1 MTLFSTFKHKKKI
14 LIQGNSNIG
23 TGYQMLFKIGESI
36 YSPDYDFHLEGHSEK
51 FPSEYNDSGDI
62 RFGNISGDVSY
73 PIWVEKIKGTAPN
86 RTAYAWVKIL
96 DSLDNDLYIY
106 CYYGNANAD
115 NVSNGHDVFEF
126 FDDFST
132 WEGWYQYKGGT
143 VAWTTEQAYV
153 GTHSLKKYNKCDPNG
168 GYKLIGN
175 TIPRGN
181 IVFEAIMY
189 RGGDSTNCWAERVGV
204 EDSSFNGYSV
214 AHGSNESTLWID
226 TRNNGQWSTCYGQ
239 INTPLLKKYTW
250 YVAKLIL
257 LPTTIIA
264 EAWDTDY
271 KTQYGKTNTSHS
283 NYQSFDRVVIHGGI
297 PYYVGLIR
305 IRKYADPEPQILDV
319 SNESNVFSKLNG
331 IVKGFDNNPITG
343 KTGKIFILDKNT
355 GYFLANAIIN
365 NEGEWYC
372 GHVPVE
378 AGTEVL
384 VVAFLKN
391 DNTEYITSA
400 EYKTT
405 EPLP

>member
-1 MTLFSTFKHKKKI
+1 MTLFSSFKHKKKI
-14 LIQGNSNIG
+14 LIEGHSNIG

-86 RTAYAWVKIL
+86 RTAYVWVKIL

-115 NVSNGHDVFEF
+115 NVSNGHNVFEF

-132 WEGWYQYKGGT
+132 WEGWHQYNGGT
-143 VAWTTEQAYV
+143 VAWTTEQVYV
-153 GTHSLKKYNKCDPNG
+153 GTHSLKKYNKCDPSG

-175 TIPRGN
+175 TIPRGD
-181 IVFEAIMY
+181 IVFEAITCRTDN
-189 RGGDSTNCWAERVGV
+189 RGCSCTRTGLEN
-204 EDSSFNGYSV
+204 SSFNGYSYC
-214 AHGSNESTLWID
+214 HCIGSNELSID
-226 TRNNGQWSTCYGQ
+226 IRTSGSANRKGNFQTINLFNQWY
-239 INTPLLKKYTW
+239 L
-250 YVAKLIL
+250 ARLIL
-257 LPTTIIA
+257 LPTTVIA
-264 EAWDTDY
+264 EAWDPEY
-271 KTQYGKTNTSHS
+271 KTQYGSVSTSHS
-283 NYQSFDRVVIHGGI
+283 NYQSFDRVAIHGGE
-297 PYYVGLIR
+297 PYYIGLIR

-343 KTGKIFILDKNT
+343 KTGKIFILDKDT
-355 GYFLANAIIN
+355 GYFLATTPIN
-365 NEGEWYC
+365 NEGGWYC

-391 DNTEYITSA
+391 GDTEYITSA

-405 EPLP
+405 EALS

>member
-1 MTLFSTFKHKKKI
+1 MTLFSSFKHKKKI
-14 LIQGNSNIG
+14 LIEGNSNIG

-86 RTAYAWVKIL
+86 RTAYVWVKIL

-106 CYYGNANAD
+106 CYYGDADAD
-115 NVSNGHDVFEF
+115 NISNGHNVFEF

-132 WEGWYQYKGGT
+132 WEGWQQYGKGRIE
-143 VAWTTEQAYV
+143 WTTEQACV
-153 GTHSLKKYNKCDPNG
+153 GTHSLKKYNWGDPNG

-175 TIPRGN
+175 TISRGN
-181 IVFEAIMY
+181 VVLEVMVFRSETSSAPANRTGI
-189 RGGDSTNCWAERVGV
+189 
-204 EDSSFNGYSV
+204 EDSAFNGYGYCHDTSGQRL
-214 AHGSNESTLWID
+214 AID
-226 TRNNGQWSTCYGQ
+226 IRTSGEADIIWGPTIGDLLNQWY
-239 INTPLLKKYTW
+239 L
-250 YVAKLIL
+250 ARLIL
-257 LPTTIIA
+257 LPTTVIA
-264 EAWDTDY
+264 EAWDPEY
-271 KTQYGKTNTSHS
+271 KTQYGSVSTTHS
-283 NYQSFDRVVIHGGI
+283 NYQSFDRVAVRGGSI
-297 PYYVGLIR
+297 YYVGLIR

-343 KTGKIFILDKNT
+343 KTGKIFILDKDT
-355 GYFLANAIIN
+355 GHFLATTPIN
-365 NEGEWYC
+365 NEGGWYC

-391 DNTEYITSA
+391 NNTEYITSA